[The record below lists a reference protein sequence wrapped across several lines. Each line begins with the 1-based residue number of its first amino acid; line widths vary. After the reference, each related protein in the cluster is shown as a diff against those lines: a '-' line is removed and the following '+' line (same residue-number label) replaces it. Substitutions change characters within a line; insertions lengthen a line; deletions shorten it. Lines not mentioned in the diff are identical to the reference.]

1 MIARIVLQRI
11 DNCIEITRRRRNDKN
26 KNNND
31 LSTDLHWDLTLQTLL
46 VLVLVLII
54 LPAAAAARNI
64 EQLISM
70 DGRITNKKIKTIDD
84 KYGGRM
90 DKLF

>member
-1 MIARIVLQRI
+1 MIDRLVLRRI
-11 DNCIEITRRRRNDKN
+11 DKRIEITRRGGNDRN

-54 LPAAAAARNI
+54 FSSCRSSKKHRTTNKY
-64 EQLISM
+64 EQLH
-70 DGRITNKKIKTIDD
+70 NQ
-84 KYGGRM
+84 
-90 DKLF
+90 

>member
-1 MIARIVLQRI
+1 MIARLVLQRI
-11 DNCIEITRRRRNDKN
+11 DKCIEITRRGGNDKN

-54 LPAAAAARNI
+54 FSNSCSSKKHRT
-64 EQLISM
+64 
-70 DGRITNKKIKTIDD
+70 TNK
-84 KYGGRM
+84 YGQSHNQ
-90 DKLF
+90 